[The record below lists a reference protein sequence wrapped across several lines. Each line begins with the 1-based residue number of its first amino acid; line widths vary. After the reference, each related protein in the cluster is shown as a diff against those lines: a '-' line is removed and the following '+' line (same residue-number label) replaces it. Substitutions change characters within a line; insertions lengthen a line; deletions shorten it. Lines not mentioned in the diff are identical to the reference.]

1 MATATS
7 VSPTAVERSGS
18 RRGQSQSTVTRSQ
31 STRTRTTAVPTN
43 SSPQRAHSTRH
54 RPTSSRQGAVE
65 EVLPQANYETSNVA
79 QISRRSTSRENGQ
92 PSRTES
98 TRSSSAHHRHTHS
111 RYSSDM
117 STTVA
122 NGAGPAPVP
131 VPADSRNAAGKSGKS
146 RTTIPAQSGT
156 WVLGKT
162 IGAGSMG
169 KVKLARRAEGGEQ
182 VCQ

>member
-79 QISRRSTSRENGQ
+79 RYQEEAPAEKTGSHRVQNLREAALLIIDIRIAVTRPTCLQQWLMERGLPQYRCLRIAGTQLGSQENHGRR
-92 PSRTES
+92 
-98 TRSSSAHHRHTHS
+98 
-111 RYSSDM
+111 YL
-117 STTVA
+117 
-122 NGAGPAPVP
+122 
-131 VPADSRNAAGKSGKS
+131 RNL
-146 RTTIPAQSGT
+146 
-156 WVLGKT
+156 VH
-162 IGAGSMG
+162 GSW
-169 KVKLARRAEGGEQ
+169 ARR
-182 VCQ
+182 